1 MDSVKMKHFL
11 IVSLSAVLLF
21 AAGCSN
27 GTSEGG
33 NEFTAAAAKSTDA
46 KINVQILKLLVEDQ
60 TDHTVE
66 IVEDLPAS
74 PQIFS
79 GIERGEFDIAS
90 LYSGEVYNNY
100 FDDVEYTTD
109 PSKTL
114 EQAQTFFGE
123 EYDIKWYDS
132 IGFINNYAIGI
143 KESFAEENNIDTITD
158 LGQYASELTL
168 GTDNAW
174 IERDNDGYKGFQE
187 TYGYEFGDARG
198 MDVALMYEGIAS
210 DELDVVTVYTVDPQI
225 IEYDLKVLEDDQQ
238 FFPPYE
244 SSLVATN
251 EVVENYEEINEILDS
266 LVDSIST
273 EEMTDLIYKVDI
285 EEQSIPEVA
294 EEFLLEKGM
303 LD

>member
-1 MDSVKMKHFL
+1 MKRIL
-11 IVSLSAVLLF
+11 ITALAAISLLI
-21 AAGCSN
+21 AGCGSN
-27 GTSEGG
+27 SGG
-33 NEFTAAAAKSTDA
+33 EKFTVAAATSTDA
-46 KINVQILKLLVEDQ
+46 KINVQIIKSLVEDQ

-74 PQIFS
+74 PQIFA

-109 PSKTL
+109 QDETL
-114 EQAQTFFGE
+114 KKAQTLFGE

-132 IGFINNYAIGI
+132 IGFINNYSIAV
-143 KESFAEENNIDTITD
+143 KKSFAEKNNIDTITD
-158 LGQYASELTL
+158 LGEYAGELTL

-187 TYGYEFGDARG
+187 TYGYEFADARG
-198 MDVALMYEGIAS
+198 MNVSLMYEGIANG
-210 DELDVVTVYTVDPQI
+210 ELDVVTAYTVDPQI
-225 IEYDLKVLEDDQQ
+225 IEHDLKVLEDDQQ

-251 EVVENYEEINEILDS
+251 EIVDNYPEINEILES
-266 LVDSIST
+266 LVGTIST
-273 EEMTDLIYKVDI
+273 EKMTDLMYKVNID
-285 EEQSIPEVA
+285 EQKIKDVA
-294 EEFLLEKGM
+294 EEFLQEQEM